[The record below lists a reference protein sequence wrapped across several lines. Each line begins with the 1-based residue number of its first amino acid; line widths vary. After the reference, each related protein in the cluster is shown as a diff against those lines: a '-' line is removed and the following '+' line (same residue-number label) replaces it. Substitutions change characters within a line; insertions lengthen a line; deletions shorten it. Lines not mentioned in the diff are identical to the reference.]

1 MRRGH
6 WWTLLVW
13 KDHFVGAERKRK
25 RERVRLAPSTMSER
39 EVLKIAAEHLRPL
52 NQGLESIGSAT
63 NFNHYIE
70 TVYLPV
76 VMPLMAKSTQGR
88 SQGVLNNYLSPT
100 FGKLCLRDLTP
111 LTIQRYFSEMA
122 TSNLSHESRDKIRDV
137 LSSVLHRPSSTAF
150 LCGIPL
156 RMCGCPQR
164 GEDAGNRSPISRPR
178 NLLSC
183 LRPSLSPTPRWYSLP
198 STQGCA

>member
-1 MRRGH
+1 MQLERQNSDLNARERDIVAPEASSGGPSREDFQKMARRRFQDPKPVRRGH

-70 TVYLPV
+70 TVYS
-76 VMPLMAKSTQGR
+76 KS
-88 SQGVLNNYLSPT
+88 
-100 FGKLCLRDLTP
+100 KLKA
-111 LTIQRYFSEMA
+111 Q
-122 TSNLSHESRDKIRDV
+122 
-137 LSSVLHRPSSTAF
+137 
-150 LCGIPL
+150 
-156 RMCGCPQR
+156 
-164 GEDAGNRSPISRPR
+164 
-178 NLLSC
+178 
-183 LRPSLSPTPRWYSLP
+183 
-198 STQGCA
+198 